1 MSENTPSDDLL
12 SAINAWKIALLDLT
26 GRNQLLF
33 LKDFKYQI
41 DLDKFNDEDG
51 NNFQTEKFINE
62 LIDNTEN
69 DQFEIAPI
77 DYFIV
82 DPTDDVSD
90 EKEEDAD
97 ITENQKV
104 ESERLENI
112 LNILNE
118 YGLDNKIFDAEI
130 IKNAFSKAVETF
142 KESGYPEDIEKWEV
156 EALPKIIEKAK
167 VIIKESA
174 EGTDEV
180 IKKNITDPNDIKD
193 LLNRLRDD
201 DQ

>member
-1 MSENTPSDDLL
+1 MSENTPSDELL

-62 LIDNTEN
+62 LIDNSEN

-90 EKEEDAD
+90 EKEEDVN

-104 ESERLENI
+104 ESERLEYI
-112 LNILNE
+112 LKILNE

-156 EALPKIIEKAK
+156 EALPK
-167 VIIKESA
+167 VIKESA

>member
-1 MSENTPSDDLL
+1 MSENTPSNELL
-12 SAINAWKIALLDLT
+12 NAINAWKVALLDLT

-41 DLDKFNDEDG
+41 DLDKFNDENG

-62 LIDNTEN
+62 LINNSEN

-82 DPTDDVSD
+82 DHTDDASD
-90 EKEEDAD
+90 EKEEDVD
-97 ITENQKV
+97 ITENQNV
-104 ESERLENI
+104 ESKRLENI
-112 LNILNE
+112 MNILNE

-142 KESGYPEDIEKWEV
+142 KESGYSEDIEKWEV
-156 EALPKIIEKAK
+156 EALPKVIEKAK
-167 VIIKESA
+167 AIIKESA

>member
-82 DPTDDVSD
+82 DPTDDVSE

-142 KESGYPEDIEKWEV
+142 KESGYPEDIDKWEV
-156 EALPKIIEKAK
+156 EALPKVIEKAK
-167 VIIKESA
+167 AIIKESA
-174 EGTDEV
+174 EGADEV
-180 IKKNITDPNDIKD
+180 ITKNITDPNNIKD

-201 DQ
+201 DK

>member
-62 LIDNTEN
+62 LIDNSEN

-90 EKEEDAD
+90 EKEEDVD

-130 IKNAFSKAVETF
+130 IKNAFSKAV
-142 KESGYPEDIEKWEV
+142 
-156 EALPKIIEKAK
+156 
-167 VIIKESA
+167 
-174 EGTDEV
+174 
-180 IKKNITDPNDIKD
+180 
-193 LLNRLRDD
+193 
-201 DQ
+201 

>member
-1 MSENTPSDDLL
+1 MSENTPSDELL

-62 LIDNTEN
+62 LIDNSEN
-69 DQFEIAPI
+69 DQFEIAPM

-90 EKEEDAD
+90 EKEEDAN
-97 ITENQKV
+97 IIENQKV
-104 ESERLENI
+104 RSERLENI

-156 EALPKIIEKAK
+156 EALPKVIEKAK
-167 VIIKESA
+167 AIIKEPA